1 MTKRKKIF
9 GLVTV
14 LLTLTLLS
22 TVAFGASTS
31 PKIDSVEYKG
41 KKKIEVEFKGHV
53 EMQNPEVKVTDSS
66 GKKYS
71 ASVVKKDEDD
81 ITFSVAGL
89 KTGKSYR
96 FEISGVRR
104 AGTDQYT
111 SVKGKIRIAAKTEV
125 LAEHIS
131 YDKEDKEVTF
141 EFQGKVRWKKAKVAI
156 KDSKGRN
163 MVKKIKEK
171 DADEIEVSVKKLTPG
186 KKYTYK
192 ISGVARKG
200 SKKYRTVKGSFKP

>member
-1 MTKRKKIF
+1 MTKRKKIS
-9 GLVTV
+9 GL
-14 LLTLTLLS
+14 LAMMLTLSILS
-22 TVAFGASTS
+22 VSALGAAAS

-41 KKKIEVEFKGHV
+41 KKKIEAEFKGHV
-53 EMQNPEVKVTDSS
+53 EMKDPAVKVTDTS
-66 GKKYS
+66 GKKYT
-71 ASVVKKDEDD
+71 ASVVKRDEDD

-89 KTGKSYR
+89 KTGKNYR
-96 FEISGVRR
+96 FEISGIRK
-104 AGTDQYT
+104 AGAEKYT
-111 SVKGKIRIAAKTEV
+111 TVKGKFRIAAKTEV
-125 LAEHIS
+125 LTEHID
-131 YDKEDKEVTF
+131 YDREDREVTF
-141 EFQGKVRWKKAKVAI
+141 EFQGKVRWKKAKVTI

-171 DADEIEVSVKKLTPG
+171 DSDEVEVSVKKLTPG